1 MCLNLVL
8 AQRRRETKGK
18 GGEAARAK
26 TAGGDGLLCPLMG
39 TRAAGSVKA
48 ALILQAEKKNI
59 TTQKGTSHTEPV
71 TEMNLKGEK
80 KCAVFLVFSPNHIN
94 LTH

>member
-48 ALILQAEKKNI
+48 ALIWKLRRKTSPHKK
-59 TTQKGTSHTEPV
+59 EPA
-71 TEMNLKGEK
+71 TLNKLLK
-80 KCAVFLVFSPNHIN
+80 
-94 LTH
+94 